1 MFVMKWTVC
10 ALLSRYCVGTLVR
23 DITEIIYVL
32 FADGFR
38 SYLATDVV
46 EKKGS
51 VERSLP
57 PRAFQPIDQNTDD
70 ALWVRRV
77 GTSSLVRYFDF

>member
-1 MFVMKWTVC
+1 MDGMFVMKWTVC

-57 PRAFQPIDQNTDD
+57 PAPFSQSIKILMMLCGYDE
-70 ALWVRRV
+70 
-77 GTSSLVRYFDF
+77 